1 MRTKEQIREQRLF
14 SKKVEKRIAELGF
27 LYKHVA
33 KNIGLSESRM
43 SQFLGNFRAMPTKV
57 KAQLAEF
64 LKIN

>member
-43 SQFLGNFRAMPTKV
+43 SQFLRGFRQMPVKV
-57 KAQLAEF
+57 RDKLVEF